1 VVSCGKDVAKVQK
14 TICSGFFRNAAR
26 KDPQEGYKTV
36 VDNQTVFV
44 HPSSAL
50 FNRQPDWYSVT
61 IHFSHAVTILVGF
74 CTTN

>member
-1 VVSCGKDVAKVQK
+1 MSKVQR

-50 FNRQPDWYSVT
+50 FNRQPDWYVLCTSVLY
-61 IHFSHAVTILVGF
+61 VVCEGL
-74 CTTN
+74 